1 MYCIDDYKKPSIRD
15 KPDYFIV
22 HVGTNDLNS
31 EVSLKPIAE
40 SRVDLAISLK
50 TESNVVSV
58 SNIVLKTDNPVLNQ
72 KKT

>member
-1 MYCIDDYKKPSIRD
+1 M
-15 KPDYFIV
+15 
-22 HVGTNDLNS
+22 
-31 EVSLKPIAE
+31 SLKPIAE

-72 KKT
+72 KKPWG

>member
-1 MYCIDDYKKPSIRD
+1 M
-15 KPDYFIV
+15 
-22 HVGTNDLNS
+22 
-31 EVSLKPIAE
+31 SLKPIAE

-72 KKT
+72 KKREVNLLLKDLCEERNLYLIDNAKN